1 LRLQHGKICVQ
12 RVVQQLPTKLE
23 GGCMDEVSAK
33 ASLTAEIASPLAVEV
48 PRSEVER
55 ALQADAEADLIL
67 DIVRRNGQEEACR
80 VVLALDREALEQ
92 LLTQEGE
99 RVVAAIDPFTLQ
111 RAFDDV
117 EVHGMREVGA
127 TLAVL
132 VATAAGGAGVASAEP
147 FESSGVQAGTVVAEV
162 GMPRAMPADYAA
174 AETQMPRAMPSD
186 YATAS
191 GEMPRAMPSDYAAQ
205 PDQSVPEAGMPRAM
219 PADYAAQAGIENV
232 RAAREAP
239 EATPDPMTPIENVR
253 AGGSAIPDPM
263 AGIEQVRVDR
273 GPTEAGD
280 GGTISAPSPTQTGIL
295 IGGALLTIAAAT
307 FVLRRKGEP
316 RVAT

>member
-1 LRLQHGKICVQ
+1 
-12 RVVQQLPTKLE
+12 
-23 GGCMDEVSAK
+23 MDEVSAK
-33 ASLTAEIASPLAVEV
+33 ATLTAEIESPLAVKV

-55 ALQADAEADLIL
+55 ALQTDAEADLVL
-67 DIVRRNGQEEACR
+67 DVVRKNGQEEMRR
-80 VVLALDREALEQ
+80 VVLAWDREALEH

-99 RVVAAIDPFTLQ
+99 QVVAAIDPLTLQ
-111 RAFDDV
+111 QAFDDV
-117 EVHGMREVGA
+117 DAHGMREVGA

-132 VATAAGGAGVASAEP
+132 VATVAGGAGAASAEP
-147 FESSGVQAGTVVAEV
+147 FDSSSVQATTQAAEV
-162 GMPRAMPADYAA
+162 GMPRAMPSDYAA
-174 AETQMPRAMPSD
+174 AL
-186 YATAS
+186 

-205 PDQSVPEAGMPRAM
+205 AEQTVPEAGMPRAM

-232 RAAREAP
+232 RAGQEAP

-253 AGGSAIPDPM
+253 AGGAAVPDSM
-263 AGIEQVRVDR
+263 SGIEQVRVDR
-273 GPTEAGD
+273 TPAEAGD

-295 IGGALLTIAAAT
+295 VGGVLLTIAAAT

>member
-1 LRLQHGKICVQ
+1 
-12 RVVQQLPTKLE
+12 
-23 GGCMDEVSAK
+23 MDEVSAK

-67 DIVRRNGQEEACR
+67 DVVRRNGQEEACR

-99 RVVAAIDPFTLQ
+99 QVVAAIDPVTLAK
-111 RAFDDV
+111 AFDDV
-117 EVHGMREVGA
+117 EAHGVREVGA
-127 TLAVL
+127 ALAIL
-132 VATAAGGAGVASAEP
+132 VATAGAG
-147 FESSGVQAGTVVAEV
+147 SGAALAAVDATAGTGQATPQAAAV
-162 GMPRAMPADYAA
+162 GMPRAMPSDYAA

-186 YATAS
+186 YAAAQ

-205 PDQSVPEAGMPRAM
+205 TGQSVPEAGMPRAM

-253 AGGSAIPDPM
+253 AGGPAVPDPM
-263 AGIEQVRVDR
+263 RGIEEVRVNR
-273 GPTEAGD
+273 TPAEAGD
-280 GGTISAPSPTQTGIL
+280 GGAISAPSPQTGIL
-295 IGGALLTIAAAT
+295 IGGALLTIAAAA
-307 FVLRRKGEP
+307 FALRRKGEP

>member
-1 LRLQHGKICVQ
+1 
-12 RVVQQLPTKLE
+12 
-23 GGCMDEVSAK
+23 MDEVSAK

-67 DIVRRNGQEEACR
+67 DVVRRNGQEEMCR

-99 RVVAAIDPFTLQ
+99 RVVAAIDPITLE
-111 RAFDDV
+111 RAFDDF
-117 EVHGMREVGA
+117 EAHGMREVGA

-132 VATAAGGAGVASAEP
+132 VATAAGGTGVASAAIDAT
-147 FESSGVQAGTVVAEV
+147 AGPSTPPVAAV

-174 AETQMPRAMPSD
+174 SEAQMPRAMPSD
-186 YATAS
+186 YATAE
-191 GEMPRAMPSDYAAQ
+191 GEMPRAMPSDYSAQ
-205 PDQSVPEAGMPRAM
+205 AEQSVPEAGMPRAM

-232 RAAREAP
+232 RAGQEAP

-253 AGGSAIPDPM
+253 AGGPAVPDPM
-263 AGIEQVRVDR
+263 RGIEQVRVER
-273 GPTEAGD
+273 TPAEAGD
-280 GGTISAPSPTQTGIL
+280 GGTISAPSPQTGIL
-295 IGGALLTIAAAT
+295 IGGALLTIAAAA

>member
-1 LRLQHGKICVQ
+1 
-12 RVVQQLPTKLE
+12 
-23 GGCMDEVSAK
+23 MDEVSAK
-33 ASLTAEIASPLAVEV
+33 ATLTAEIASPLAVNV

-55 ALQADAEADLIL
+55 ALQTDAEADLIL
-67 DIVRRNGQEEACR
+67 DVVRRNGQEETCR
-80 VVLALDREALEQ
+80 VVLSLDREALEQ
-92 LLTQEGE
+92 LLTQGGE
-99 RVVAAIDPFTLQ
+99 QVVAAIDPITLE

-117 EVHGMREVGA
+117 EAQGVREVGA
-127 TLAVL
+127 ALAIL
-132 VATAAGGAGVASAEP
+132 VATAAGGAGAASAALDATVGQSTP
-147 FESSGVQAGTVVAEV
+147 QAAEV
-162 GMPRAMPADYAA
+162 GMPRAMPSDYAA
-174 AETQMPRAMPSD
+174 AQ
-186 YATAS
+186 

-205 PDQSVPEAGMPRAM
+205 ADQSVPAAGMPRAM

-253 AGGSAIPDPM
+253 AGGAAVPDPM
-263 AGIEQVRVDR
+263 AGIEQVRADR
-273 GPTEAGD
+273 TPAEAGD

-307 FVLRRKGEP
+307 FVLRRRGEP